1 MLKLY
6 RSLVN
11 FYPAAYRD
19 QFSDEMIAVFRE
31 LHNDAANRKFP
42 ARAAFCCRE
51 AAGLIRGA
59 LREHFHGLAG
69 FQHWLPFPSR
79 RFDMHKSF
87 RFPKST
93 PVLMLIIFAGIVIA
107 IEKARTIQAM
117 YAHDNPVVP
126 LELAHYTFFPTVAI
140 LFVVFDAAG
149 VAVWAIL
156 HALHRS
162 GVHRLD
168 NMPVEQK

>member
-6 RSLVN
+6 RSLVGL
-11 FYPAAYRD
+11 YPDAYRD
-19 QFSDEMIAVFRE
+19 QFGDEMIAIFRD
-31 LHNDAANRKFP
+31 LHAEAANRKFP

-51 AAGLIRGA
+51 AAGLLRGA
-59 LREHFHGLAG
+59 LREHFGAFAG
-69 FQHWLPFPSR
+69 AKRWLPFPPR
-79 RFDMHKSF
+79 RFVMRNGF

-93 PVLMLIIFAGIVIA
+93 AVLMVIILAGIVLA
-107 IEKARTIQAM
+107 IEKARTIQAT
-117 YAHDNPVVP
+117 YSQGNPVVP
-126 LELAHYTFFPTVAI
+126 LETAHFTFFPTVAI
-140 LFVVFDAAG
+140 LFVIFNTAG
-149 VAVWAIL
+149 VAGWAVL